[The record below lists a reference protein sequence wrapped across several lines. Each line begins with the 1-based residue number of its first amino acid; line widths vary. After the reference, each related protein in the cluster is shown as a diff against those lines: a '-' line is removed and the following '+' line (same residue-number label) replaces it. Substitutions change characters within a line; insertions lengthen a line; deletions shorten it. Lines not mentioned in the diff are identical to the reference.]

1 MKKITMKID
10 GMKCGMCETH
20 INNCVRTNFDVK
32 SVKSSHLK
40 NETEIIAEND
50 ISEADF
56 KNVIEKTGYK
66 VLSVQSEDYKK
77 KGFLGLFKKIKRR
90 AQL

>member
-1 MKKITMKID
+1 M
-10 GMKCGMCETH
+10 
-20 INNCVRTNFDVK
+20 RTNFDVK

-50 ISEADF
+50 ISEADL
-56 KNVIEKTGYK
+56 KNVIERTGYK

-77 KGFLGLFKKIKRR
+77 KGFLGLFKK
-90 AQL
+90 